1 MENGVKMN
9 KIVIIPD
16 SFKGTMSSHEVGNI
30 IREEALKCWPEITV
44 VNAEVA
50 DGGEGSVDAFFSV
63 LPGEKLKVWVSGPY
77 GEKIESFYGLIEDT
91 AVIEMAAAAGLPLVG
106 EKKSAGKTTTFGVGE
121 LILDALNHN
130 VKKIILGLGGSATND
145 GGTGVAAALG
155 IQFLDSEN
163 NSFVPVGD
171 TLCNISK
178 IDISG
183 KDPRLEN
190 VEVVLMCDVENPL
203 CGEKGASAVFGP
215 QKGAS
220 REDIQRLDQGLHHMA
235 EQIKKD
241 IGIEILHLEGGGA
254 AGGMG
259 AGLAAFL
266 GASLQRGIEVV
277 LDTIHFDE
285 MLKDCSMVITG
296 EGKID
301 GQSARGKV
309 ISGVARRASSK
320 NIPVIAIAGD
330 IADDAETIYETGVRA
345 IFSIN
350 RMAIPYTEARPRAKS
365 DLRKTIRNIFDFV
378 TIAQQ
383 LK

>member
-1 MENGVKMN
+1 MK

-16 SFKGTMSSHEVGNI
+16 SFKGTMSSYEVGNI

-63 LPGEKLKVWVSGPY
+63 LPGEKLTVPVSDPY
-77 GEKIESFYGLIEDT
+77 NEKIESFYGLMGEVAI
-91 AVIEMAAAAGLPLVG
+91 IEMAAAAGLPLVG
-106 EKKSAGKTTTFGVGE
+106 ERKTVGQTTTFGVGE
-121 LILDALNHN
+121 LVLDALNHN

-155 IQFLDSEN
+155 VQFLDAEGKR
-163 NSFVPVGD
+163 FLPVGN
-171 TLCNISK
+171 TLSK
-178 IDISG
+178 IAKIDTSE
-183 KDPRLEN
+183 KDPRLAD
-190 VEVVLMCDVENPL
+190 VEIVLMCDVENPL

-220 REDIQRLDQGLHHMA
+220 EEDIRNLDQGLYHMA
-235 EQIKKD
+235 KQIEKD
-241 IGIEILHLEGGGA
+241 LGIDVLNIKGGGA

-259 AGLAAFL
+259 AGLTAFL
-266 GASLQRGIEVV
+266 GATMESGIDVI
-277 LDTIHFDE
+277 LDTIRFDE
-285 MLKDCSMVITG
+285 MLEDCSMVITG

-301 GQSARGKV
+301 GQSAEGKAV
-309 ISGVARRASSK
+309 CGIAHRASAK
-320 NIPVIAIAGD
+320 NVPVIAIVGD
-330 IADDAETIYETGVRA
+330 IADDVEPVYGAGVSA

-350 RMAIPYTEARPRAKS
+350 RMAIPYKKARLRAKS
-365 DLRKTIRNIFDFV
+365 DLKKTIQTIFDFII
-378 TIAQQ
+378 IAQK

>member
-1 MENGVKMN
+1 MN

-16 SFKGTMSSHEVGNI
+16 SFKGTMSSREVGNI
-30 IREEALKCWPEITV
+30 IKEEALECWPEITV
-44 VNAEVA
+44 INAEVA

-63 LPGEKLKVWVSGPY
+63 LPGEKRKVFVTGPY
-77 GEKIESFYGLIEDT
+77 GEKIESFYGLMEEVAI
-91 AVIEMAAAAGLPLVG
+91 IEMAAAAGLPLVG
-106 EKKSAGKTTTFGVGE
+106 EKRTVGKTTTLGVGE

-155 IQFLDSEN
+155 IQFLDAEN
-163 NSFVPVGD
+163 KSFLPVGD
-171 TLCNISK
+171 TLCNINK
-178 IDISG
+178 IDISR

-190 VEVVLMCDVENPL
+190 VEIVLMCDVENTL
-203 CGEKGASAVFGP
+203 CGDKGASAIFGP

-220 REDIQRLDQGLHHMA
+220 EEDVKNLDKGLYHMA
-235 EQIKKD
+235 KQIEKD
-241 IGIEILHLEGGGA
+241 LAIDVLHLQGGGA

-259 AGLAAFL
+259 AGLTAFL
-266 GASLQRGIEVV
+266 GASMERGIDVI

-285 MLKDCSMVITG
+285 MLEDCSIVITG

-301 GQSARGKV
+301 GQSAGGKV
-309 ISGVARRASSK
+309 VCGIARRASAK
-320 NIPVIAIAGD
+320 NVPVVAIVGD
-330 IADDAETIYETGVRA
+330 IADDVEPVYEMGIGA

-350 RMAIPYTEARPRAKS
+350 RMAIPYKEARVRAKT
-365 DLRKTIRNIFDFV
+365 DLKKTIRTVFDFI
-378 TIAQQ
+378 TIAQN